1 MNRSFIVL
9 TVFTPSYNRGHL
21 LDRLYASLQRQ
32 SITCFEW
39 IIIDDGSTD
48 NTANIVQQWQKEYTQ
63 FPIRYIKKENGGKAR
78 AINDGVKLA
87 QGKYFFIVDSDDYL
101 ADDALESLIK
111 WFSELPES
119 TNFIGVSGVKQDINN
134 NRNNIKIPVNSYI
147 DDYNIN
153 RTKYGLEADM
163 AEAFFTEKLRQ
174 YNFPVW
180 PNEKFIPE
188 SVVWD
193 QMALDGYILR
203 WYNKVIYYCEYLE
216 GGLTQSSWKLL
227 KNNPM
232 GYAQMFLKKLA
243 YIDNPKLRINYILQF
258 ISCCCLA
265 HEYRYILRCQDKKV
279 FFLLP
284 IGFML
289 SIRRRLQFK
298 SYLR

>member
-1 MNRSFIVL
+1 MNRSIVL
-9 TVFTPSYNRGHL
+9 TVFTSSYNRGHL
-21 LDRLYASLQRQ
+21 LGRLYASLQRQ
-32 SITCFEW
+32 STTCFEW

-48 NTANIVQQWQKEYTQ
+48 NTENIVRQWQKEYTQ
-63 FPIRYIKKENGGKAR
+63 FPIRYIKKANGGKAR
-78 AINDGVKLA
+78 AINDGIKLA

-101 ADDALESLIK
+101 ADDALESLFK
-111 WFSELPES
+111 WFAELPEQ
-119 TNFIGVSGVKQDINN
+119 TNFIGVSGLREISNH
-134 NRNNIKIPVNSYI
+134 NSSMPNKNFNYI
-147 DDYNIN
+147 DASNIN
-153 RTKYGLEADM
+153 RAKYGLEADM

-174 YNFPVW
+174 YRFPVW

-203 WYNKVIYYCEYLE
+203 WYNKIIYYSEYLE

-243 YIDNPKLRINYILQF
+243 YTDNSKLRTNYILQF

-265 HEYRYILRCQDKKV
+265 HEYRYILKCQDKKV

-298 SYLR
+298 SYFR

>member
-1 MNRSFIVL
+1 MNRSIVL

-21 LDRLYASLQRQ
+21 LGRLYASLQRQ
-32 SITCFEW
+32 TVTCFEW

-48 NTANIVQQWQKEYTQ
+48 NTANIVKQWQKEHIQ
-63 FPIRYIKKENGGKAR
+63 FPIRYIKKANGGKAR
-78 AINDGVKLA
+78 AINDGIKLA

-101 ADDALESLIK
+101 TNDALESLIK
-111 WFSELPES
+111 WFSELPEQ
-119 TNFIGVSGVKQDINN
+119 TNFIGVSGLREISKHNSS
-134 NRNNIKIPVNSYI
+134 IPNKSFNYI
-147 DDYNIN
+147 DTSNIN
-153 RTKYGLEADM
+153 RAKYGLEADM

-243 YIDNPKLRINYILQF
+243 YTDNSQLRIHYMLQF

-265 HEYRYILRCQDKKV
+265 HEYRYILKCQDKKV

>member
-1 MNRSFIVL
+1 MNKSIVL

-21 LDRLYASLQRQ
+21 LGRLYASLQRQ
-32 SITCFEW
+32 STTCFEW

-48 NTANIVQQWQKEYTQ
+48 NTENIVQQWQKEHTQ
-63 FPIRYIKKENGGKAR
+63 FPLRYIKKGNGGKAR
-78 AINDGVKLA
+78 AINDGIQLA

-101 ADDALESLIK
+101 ANDALESLIK
-111 WFSELPES
+111 WFSELPEE
-119 TNFIGVSGVKQDINN
+119 TNFIGVSGLREISNHN
-134 NRNNIKIPVNSYI
+134 SSIPNKSFNYI
-147 DDYNIN
+147 DTSNIN
-153 RTKYGLEADM
+153 RAKYGLEADM

-174 YNFPVW
+174 YSFPVW

-265 HEYRYILRCQDKKV
+265 HEYRYILKCQDKKV

>member
-1 MNRSFIVL
+1 MDRSFIVL

-21 LDRLYASLQRQ
+21 LGRLYASLQRQ
-32 SITCFEW
+32 SATCFEW

-78 AINDGVKLA
+78 AINDGIKLA

-111 WFSELPES
+111 WFSKLPEQ
-119 TNFIGVSGVKQDINN
+119 TNFIGVSGLREINN
-134 NRNNIKIPVNSYI
+134 HNSSMPNKNFNYI
-147 DDYNIN
+147 DTSNIN
-153 RTKYGLEADM
+153 RVKYGLEADM

-174 YNFPVW
+174 YSFPVW

-188 SVVWD
+188 SVIWD

-243 YIDNPKLRINYILQF
+243 YTDNSKLRINYILQF

-265 HEYRYILRCQDKKV
+265 HEYRYILKCQDKKV

>member
-1 MNRSFIVL
+1 MNRSIVL

-21 LDRLYASLQRQ
+21 LGRLYASLQHQ
-32 SITCFEW
+32 SATCFEW

-48 NTANIVQQWQKEYTQ
+48 NTENIVQQWQKEHIQ
-63 FPIRYIKKENGGKAR
+63 FPIRYIKKANGGKAR
-78 AINDGVKLA
+78 AINDGIKLA

-101 ADDALESLIK
+101 TNDALESLIK
-111 WFSELPES
+111 WFSELPEQ
-119 TNFIGVSGVKQDINN
+119 TNFIGVSGLRKINN
-134 NRNNIKIPVNSYI
+134 HNSSIPNKSFNYI
-147 DDYNIN
+147 DTSNIN
-153 RTKYGLEADM
+153 RAKYGLEADM

-174 YNFPVW
+174 YSFPVW

-243 YIDNPKLRINYILQF
+243 YIDNSKLRINYMLQF

-265 HEYRYILRCQDKKV
+265 HEYRYILKCQDKKV
-279 FFLLP
+279 FFLFP

>member
-1 MNRSFIVL
+1 MNKSIIL
-9 TVFTPSYNRGHL
+9 TVFTPSYNRGYL
-21 LDRLYASLQRQ
+21 LGRLYASLQRQ
-32 SITCFEW
+32 SVTCFEW

-48 NTANIVQQWQKEYTQ
+48 NTAYIVQQWQKEHTQ
-63 FPIRYIKKENGGKAR
+63 FLIRYIKKENGGKAR
-78 AINDGVKLA
+78 AINDGIKLA

-111 WFSELPES
+111 WFSELPEQ
-119 TNFIGVSGVKQDINN
+119 TNFIGVSGLREISNH
-134 NRNNIKIPVNSYI
+134 NSSILNKKFNYI
-147 DDYNIN
+147 DTSNIN

-163 AEAFFTEKLRQ
+163 AEAFYTEKLKQ
-174 YNFPVW
+174 YRFPVW

-232 GYAQMFLKKLA
+232 GYAQMFLKKLS
-243 YIDNPKLRINYILQF
+243 YIDNSKLRKNYMLQF

-265 HEYRYILRCQDKKV
+265 HEYSYILKCKDKKV
-279 FFLLP
+279 LLLFP
-284 IGFML
+284 IGFLL
-289 SIRRRLQFK
+289 SIRRRFQFK
-298 SYLR
+298 SYLK